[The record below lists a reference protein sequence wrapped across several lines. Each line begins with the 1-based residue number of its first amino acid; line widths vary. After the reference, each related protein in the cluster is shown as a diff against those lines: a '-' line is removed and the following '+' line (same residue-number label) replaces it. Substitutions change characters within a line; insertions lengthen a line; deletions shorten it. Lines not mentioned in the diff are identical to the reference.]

1 MSEMMKKRLFL
12 RTALKSTLAK
22 SKPSFE
28 LQVLNNDNNGHL
40 RIPLSEDQLLRLL
53 FGGGQTVEVEVELDT
68 APREVEVP
76 ADLATAL
83 ERQATAKAA
92 FEKLSYSNQNRIV
105 LSVLGAKTEETRQR
119 RIEKAVTELS
129 GAG

>member
-1 MSEMMKKRLFL
+1 KPPSECGTRSWSCLLTQGDSMSEMMKKRLFL

-53 FGGGQTVEVEVELDT
+53 FGGGQTVEVECDQWDGGLTTD
-68 APREVEVP
+68 
-76 ADLATAL
+76 
-83 ERQATAKAA
+83 
-92 FEKLSYSNQNRIV
+92 NH
-105 LSVLGAKTEETRQR
+105 
-119 RIEKAVTELS
+119 
-129 GAG
+129 AGDVQHL